1 MRKTPA
7 VQVGPN
13 HRRGIATTLTF
24 LDEALCE
31 FEQWA
36 KGREVR
42 SVLYE
47 ERNTLTPKQRRRLLT
62 EIAEIRP
69 LLRELKGGLGL
80 DAAMHSAEQS
90 IWARC
95 SGLREH
101 LVELEGKHLRRY
113 GEPAAGLADYLDPRV
128 EQLLGRIDRMSTIV
142 SPPQAHTD
150 SD

>member
-1 MRKTPA
+1 MRRTPTIHI
-7 VQVGPN
+7 GPN
-13 HRRGIATTLTF
+13 HRRGITTTLAF

-47 ERNTLTPKQRRRLLT
+47 ERNTLTPKQRRRLLA
-62 EIAEIRP
+62 EIARIRP
-69 LLRELKGGLGL
+69 LLRELKGALGL
-80 DAAMHSAEQS
+80 EGAVQSAEQS

-101 LVELEGKHLRRY
+101 LVELQGKHLRRY
-113 GEPAAGLADYLDPRV
+113 GEPAPDLPHYLDPRV
-128 EQLLGRIDRMSTIV
+128 EELLRRIEDIAAVISENT
-142 SPPQAHTD
+142 AKE
-150 SD
+150 